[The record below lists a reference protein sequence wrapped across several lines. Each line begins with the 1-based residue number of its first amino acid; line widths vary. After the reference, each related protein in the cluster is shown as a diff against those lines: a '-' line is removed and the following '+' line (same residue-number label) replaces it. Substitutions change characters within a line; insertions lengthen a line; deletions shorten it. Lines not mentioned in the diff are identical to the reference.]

1 MPTRNV
7 VLTDHQTRF
16 VNRMVGSG
24 RYQNASEVLREGLRL
39 MEHREAEA
47 AARLE
52 ALRNAGIADIDAG
65 KYRASDTARSMRS
78 HFDTVVAAD
87 LVGTWRLVSWEN
99 VSPDGVSHPMGPDA
113 LGYLSYNRRGRVF
126 VQVMR
131 RQRGDLTDNDVDV
144 AAASADQLRDVL
156 GGYLAYAGG
165 YQVDSAAGTV
175 THRIECGLL
184 PAQVGTELTRWIEL
198 DGSRLTLHL
207 TPPAATAPGSGS
219 RVAWERIE

>member
-1 MPTRNV
+1 
-7 VLTDHQTRF
+7 
-16 VNRMVGSG
+16 MVGSG
-24 RYQNASEVLREGLRL
+24 SYQNASEVLREGLRL

-52 ALRNAGIADIDAG
+52 ALRYAASAGIADIDAG
-65 KYRASDTARSMRS
+65 NFRAFDSVQSLRS

-99 VSPDGVSHPMGPDA
+99 VSADGVSHPMGPDA
-113 LGYLSYNRRGRVF
+113 LGYLSYHRGGRVF

-131 RQRGDLTDNDVDV
+131 RRRGDLTDDGVV
-144 AAASADQLRDVL
+144 AASADQLRDVL
-156 GGYLAYAGG
+156 GGYLAYAGS
-165 YQVDSAAGTV
+165 YRVDSAAGTV

-207 TPPAATAPGSGS
+207 TPPAATEPGTGS